1 MDKIV
6 ITGGGTG
13 GHLKVAQVFI
23 NEFHERGYNPIYIGS
38 KNGQDKQWFEHERKL
53 QKAIFL
59 DSKGVVNKNFLGK
72 IKSLFQI
79 IKLSFYCNDLFDKLK
94 VTKVIS
100 VGGYS
105 AAPATFASIFTSGCH
120 LYIHEQNSRMGKLN
134 QLTSRFAQEIFSSYD
149 PNSRVRDYPV
159 DAKFFDE
166 ARIREEVKTII
177 FLGGSQGAKSI
188 NNFAL
193 KVAPQLHSMG
203 INIIHQTGKDDFNR
217 VSEKYKSMNIQA
229 DVFDFCNDIEKK
241 MARADFAVSRSG
253 ASTLWELSANALPT
267 LFIPYPYAA
276 QNHQYYNAEFLV
288 QKGLAFMRTEDTL
301 NQDYFFQ
308 CLKENLNQM
317 SKGLAESIMS
327 DAIELIV
334 DIILNEKKQQDKTK

>member
-23 NEFHERGYNPIYIGS
+23 NEFHKRGYNPIYIGS
-38 KNGQDKQWFEHERKL
+38 KNGQDKQWFGHERKL
-53 QKAIFL
+53 QKALFL

-72 IKSLFQI
+72 LKSLFQI
-79 IKLSFYCNDLFDKLK
+79 AKLAFHCNDIFEKLC

-105 AAPATFASIFTSGCH
+105 AAPASFGCLLTKGCK
-120 LYIHEQNSRMGKLN
+120 LYIHEQNSKMGKLN
-134 QLTSRFAQEIFSSYD
+134 ALTSRFATEVFSSYD
-149 PNSRVRDYPV
+149 ENSRVRDYPV
-159 DAKFFDE
+159 DFKFFDE
-166 ARIREEVKTII
+166 AHIRTSVKTVI

-193 KVAPQLHSMG
+193 KVALQLKAMG
-203 INIIHQTGKDDFNR
+203 ISIIHQTGKDDYER
-217 VSEKYKSMNIQA
+217 VVKKYKSMEIDA
-229 DVFDFCNDIEKK
+229 DVFDFCQDIEKK
-241 MARADFAVSRSG
+241 MAKADFAVSRSG

-276 QNHQYYNAEFLV
+276 QNHQYYNAEFLSL
-288 QKGLAFMRTEDTL
+288 KGLAFLKTESELT
-301 NQDYFFQ
+301 QDFFFK
-308 CLKENLNQM
+308 CLKKDLNKM
-317 SKGLAESIMS
+317 SKGLAESILS
-327 DAIELIV
+327 NSVEVIV
-334 DIILNEKKQQDKTK
+334 DIILNEEQK

>member
-13 GHLKVAQVFI
+13 GHLKVAQVLM

-38 KNGQDKQWFEHERKL
+38 TNGQDKQWFEHERKL

-79 IKLSFYCNDLFDKLK
+79 IKLSFYCNDIFDKLK

-105 AAPATFASIFTSGCH
+105 AAPAVFGSIFLPGCH

-134 QLTSRFAQEIFSSYD
+134 QLTSFFAKEVFSSYD
-149 PNSRVRDYPV
+149 LNSKVKDYPV

-166 ARIREEVKTII
+166 ARIREKVKTII

-193 KVAPQLHSMG
+193 KAASQLQSMG
-203 INIIHQTGKDDFNR
+203 IHIIHQTGKDDFER
-217 VSEKYKSMNIQA
+217 VSEKYKAMNIEA

-241 MARADFAVSRSG
+241 MAKADFAVSRSG

-267 LFIPYPYAA
+267 LFIPYPHAA
-276 QNHQYYNAEFLV
+276 QNHQFYNAQYLV
-288 QKGLAFMRTEDTL
+288 QKELAFMRTEEEL
-301 NQDYFFQ
+301 NQDFFFT
-308 CLKENLNQM
+308 CIKKDLTKM
-317 SKGLAESIMS
+317 SKGLADSIMN
-327 DAIELIV
+327 DAVVMIV
-334 DIILNEKKQQDKTK
+334 DIILNEKKQ

>member
-13 GHLKVAQVFI
+13 GHLKVAQVFM
-23 NEFHERGYNPIYIGS
+23 NEFHKRGYNPIYIGS
-38 KNGQDKQWFEHERKL
+38 QNGQDKQWFEHERKL

-59 DSKGVVNKNFLGK
+59 DSRGVVNKDFLGK
-72 IKSLFQI
+72 LKSLFQI
-79 IKLSFYCNDLFDKLK
+79 IKLSFYCSDIFEKAK

-105 AAPATFASIFTSGCH
+105 AAPATFGAIMTTGCQ

-134 QLTSRFAQEIFSSYD
+134 ALTSRFATELFSSYEV
-149 PNSRVRDYPV
+149 NSKVKDYPV
-159 DAKFFDE
+159 DFKFFDE
-166 ARIREEVKTII
+166 ARIRQEVKTVI

-193 KVAPQLHSMG
+193 KVAPLLKEMG
-203 INIIHQTGKDDFNR
+203 IQIIHQTGKEDFIR
-217 VSEKYKSMNIQA
+217 VNEKYKAMDITV

-241 MARADFAVSRSG
+241 MAKADFAVSRSG

-267 LFIPYPYAA
+267 LFVPYPYAA

-288 QKGLAFMRTEDTL
+288 QKGLAYMRTEDEL
-301 NQDYFFQ
+301 SQDFFFK
-308 CLKENLNQM
+308 CLKKDLSKI
-317 SKGLAESIMS
+317 SKGLAESIMNDS
-327 DAIELIV
+327 VEVMV
-334 DIILNEKKQQDKTK
+334 DIILNEKK

>member
-1 MDKIV
+1 LDKIV

-13 GHLKVAQVFI
+13 GHLKVAQVFM
-23 NEFHERGYNPIYIGS
+23 NEFYKRGYKAIYIGS
-38 KNGQDKQWFEHERKL
+38 KNGQDKQWFEQERKL
-53 QKAIFL
+53 QKALFL
-59 DSKGVVNKNFLGK
+59 DSKGVVNKNFWGK
-72 IKSLFQI
+72 IKALFQI
-79 IKLSFYCNDLFDKLK
+79 VKLALYCNEIFDKLK

-105 AAPATFASIFTSGCH
+105 AAPATFGAIMTSGCK

-134 QLTSRFAQEIFSSYD
+134 ALTSYFATEVFSSYD
-149 PNSRVRDYPV
+149 INSRVRDYPV

-166 ARIREEVKTII
+166 ARIRKNVKTII

-193 KVAPQLHSMG
+193 KVASQLTSMG
-203 INIIHQTGKDDFNR
+203 ISIIHQTGKEDFAR
-217 VSEKYKSMNIQA
+217 VSQKYQTMDIQA
-229 DVFDFCNDIEKK
+229 DVFDFCNNIEQK
-241 MARADFAVSRSG
+241 MAKADFAVSRSG

-288 QKGLAFMRTEDTL
+288 NKGLAFVKTESELT
-301 NQDYFFQ
+301 QDFFFD
-308 CLKENLNQM
+308 CLKKDLAQM

-327 DAIELIV
+327 DSIEVIV
-334 DIILNEKKQQDKTK
+334 DIILNEKKQ

>member
-13 GHLKVAQVFI
+13 GHLKVAQVFM
-23 NEFHERGYNPIYIGS
+23 NEFHKRGYNPIYIGS
-38 KNGQDKQWFEHERKL
+38 QNGQDKQWFEHERKL
-53 QKAIFL
+53 QKALFL
-59 DSKGVVNKNFLGK
+59 DSKGVVNKDFLGK

-79 IKLSFYCNDLFDKLK
+79 VKLSFYCSDIFEKVK

-105 AAPATFASIFTSGCH
+105 AAPATFGAIMTKGCQ

-134 QLTSRFAQEIFSSYD
+134 SLTSRFATELFSSYD
-149 PNSRVRDYPV
+149 MHSRVRDYPV
-159 DAKFFDE
+159 DSKFFDE
-166 ARIREEVKTII
+166 ARIRQEVKTII

-193 KVAPQLHSMG
+193 KVAPQLKTMG
-203 INIIHQTGKDDFNR
+203 IHIIHQTGKEDFNR
-217 VSEKYKSMNIQA
+217 VSEKYKAMDIEVN
-229 DVFDFCNDIEKK
+229 VFDFCNDIEKK
-241 MARADFAVSRSG
+241 MAKADFAVSRSG

-267 LFIPYPYAA
+267 LFVPYPYAA
-276 QNHQYYNAEFLV
+276 QNHQYYNAEFLA
-288 QKGLAFMRTEDTL
+288 QKGLAFLKTENEL
-301 NQDYFFQ
+301 SQDFFFE
-308 CLKENLNQM
+308 CLKKDLSKI

-327 DAIELIV
+327 DSVEVMV
-334 DIILNEKKQQDKTK
+334 DIILNEKKK

>member
-13 GHLKVAQVFI
+13 GHLKVAQVFM
-23 NEFHERGYNPIYIGS
+23 NEFYKRGYKPIYIGS
-38 KNGQDKQWFEHERKL
+38 KNGQDKQWFEQERKL
-53 QKAIFL
+53 QKALFL
-59 DSKGVVNKNFLGK
+59 DSKGVVNKNFWGK
-72 IKSLFQI
+72 IKALFQI
-79 IKLSFYCNDLFDKLK
+79 FKLSLYCNEIFDKLK

-105 AAPATFASIFTSGCH
+105 AAPATFGAIMTSGCK

-134 QLTSRFAQEIFSSYD
+134 ALTSHFATEVFSSYD
-149 PNSRVRDYPV
+149 INSRVRDYPV
-159 DAKFFDE
+159 DTKFFDE
-166 ARIREEVKTII
+166 ARIRKSVKTII

-193 KVAPQLHSMG
+193 KVASQLTSMG
-203 INIIHQTGKDDFNR
+203 ISIIHQTGKEDFMR
-217 VSEKYKSMNIQA
+217 VSQKYHALNIQA
-229 DVFDFCNDIEKK
+229 DVFDFCNNIEQK
-241 MARADFAVSRSG
+241 MAKADFAVSRSG

-267 LFIPYPYAA
+267 LFIPFPYAA

-288 QKGLAFMRTEDTL
+288 NKGLAFIKTESDL
-301 NQDYFFQ
+301 SQDFFFD
-308 CLKENLNQM
+308 CLKKDLTQM

-327 DAIELIV
+327 DSIEVIV
-334 DIILNEKKQQDKTK
+334 DIILNEKKQ